1 MRLDKFL
8 CETNT
13 LTRSEAKTA
22 IKKGQV
28 SVNGSVNKDPG
39 ANISETSDEIRFQ
52 NKVIEYRKYLYYA
65 LNKPIGYVVS
75 ESEEDGEP
83 VSKLLPEE
91 YKNRLKPVG
100 RLDKNTS
107 GLLLFTND
115 GETAHILLSPKK
127 HVEKTYLVKCE
138 KTVSDE
144 DIGRLEEGVN
154 IGDGEISLPS
164 KVKRGADENEIY
176 LTIHEGKYHQVK
188 RMMVATCNK
197 VSSLKRISFG
207 GLTLKNL
214 SIEEGEGRLLNDEET
229 GILLAKGIK

>member
-8 CETNT
+8 SETNT
-13 LTRSEAKTA
+13 LTRSEAKAA

-28 SVNGSVNKDPG
+28 SVNGSVNKDSG
-39 ANISETSDEIRFQ
+39 ANISETSDEIRF
-52 NKVIEYRKYLYYA
+52 
-65 LNKPIGYVVS
+65 LNKPAGYVVS
-75 ESEEDGEP
+75 ENEEDGEP

-107 GLLLFTND
+107 GFLLFTND
-115 GETAHILLSPKK
+115 GETAHNLLSPKK

-138 KTVSDE
+138 KGVSSE
-144 DIGRLEEGVN
+144 DIRRLEEGVN
-154 IGDGEISLPS
+154 IGDGETSLPA
-164 KVKRGADENEIY
+164 KVKRGSDETEIY

-197 VSSLKRISFG
+197 VISLKRISFG
-207 GLTLKNL
+207 GLTLENL
-214 SIEEGEGRLLNDEET
+214 SIEEGEGRLLSDEET
-229 GILLAKGIK
+229 AILLTKGKK